1 MVRIFAKLSSVGT
14 LKGRLSKLEQ
24 GFLGQ
29 PWAKVRDGVQ
39 VKRLATEEDIY
50 VLAQSD
56 ARIDKER
63 GMRRK
68 RLRRY
73 VDRLQA
79 LQGQALTRDQLLM
92 KLGAAKHEAGRA
104 GPPTM
109 SEAMRLT
116 LTDMGVNDDDI
127 RSEEFYGS

>member
-1 MVRIFAKLSSVGT
+1 MPKTPVT
-14 LKGRLSKLEQ
+14 LFRNTH
-24 GFLGQ
+24 Q
-29 PWAKVRDGVQ
+29 PWAKVREGVQ

-73 VDRLQA
+73 IVGPAKPLH
-79 LQGQALTRDQLLM
+79 
-92 KLGAAKHEAGRA
+92 AA
-104 GPPTM
+104 
-109 SEAMRLT
+109 
-116 LTDMGVNDDDI
+116 
-127 RSEEFYGS
+127 